1 MRRLLLPATLLVGA
15 LLLGTCSD
23 DDGAKTADPDA
34 GSLLPPSSALER
46 PADLPRPPEGRL
58 PRDLLPPAF

>member
-1 MRRLLLPATLLVGA
+1 MRRLLPLATLLLGT
-15 LLLGTCSD
+15 LLVGTCSD

-46 PADLPRPPEGRL
+46 PTDLPRPPEGRL
-58 PRDLLPPAF
+58 PRDLLPPTF